1 MFPQVG
7 FRCLPP
13 GEVGVRVSVWDIGSM
28 VNRTKSMH
36 PLREHRADRGNIDLF
51 CTTVPFGLNSTTVQN
66 KSKIKPKDWIT
77 DGLVVEQPQQG

>member
-36 PLREHRADRGNIDLF
+36 PLREHRAEGTLTYFVLRSRLDL
-51 CTTVPFGLNSTTVQN
+51 TVQN

-77 DGLVVEQPQQG
+77 DGLVEQTQQG